1 MMKELIKILLLPLA
15 LFILLPF
22 IGNAQEPTTGDCLGA
37 IPVCEDYYFQP
48 NTAAGTGNY
57 PNEINGAQACP
68 YDCLWGERNSTWYR
82 FTVQSD
88 GLLSFVISPVDQ
100 TDDYDWAVYNLTF
113 NRCEDIFSHADEM
126 TASCNSAGSNNN
138 SNFWGDTGAQ
148 TGPDDCNGPGDT
160 NGPKWNIEI
169 DVNEGETY
177 VLYVSDWSQTQPG
190 YSLDFSASTAVIYD
204 DIRPEL
210 QNALFSNIICGDD
223 SFTFNFSEVVKCA
236 TVTVNSLK
244 FTGPDGEHDLVN
256 VSGAACEVG
265 AEMEQT
271 YELTIDPP
279 FTVNGDYTL
288 EIRPFSNISDAC
300 DNIALPQQITF
311 TVDLGAPEID
321 ETSMQINPATCG
333 QDNGSITDLEIS
345 GNGPF
350 EYYWVNAAGDTIATT
365 VDLTNVSSGQY
376 TLYVSDPAGC
386 SSAGGPYT
394 VPDEGAPQLD
404 ETSLQISDNTCDA
417 LNGAITGLEVNGVEP
432 FDFIWTDDNSQV
444 VGNNLD
450 LTGVAGGQYFLQIID
465 NNGCES
471 FAGPYTI
478 EDLPAPLI
486 DDQNAFT
493 SGENCDMANGA
504 VYDVFVT
511 GSTQLEYRWYN
522 ASGDT
527 VSTEIPLT
535 GVIAGDYY
543 LLVRDENG
551 CESVSGPYDV
561 LAVPGPQID
570 FSNEDVL
577 DASCGLANGSITGL
591 EITGQSGL
599 TYQWLDENSNIV
611 GDTSFITG
619 LLPGIYTL
627 IVTDDAGC
635 ESTAGPYTLTNV
647 GGINIQ
653 SLEFNNATC
662 ELANGE
668 IQVHTL
674 GSPGNNEFSVDGIN
688 WFADSVFNTLTPGS
702 YTVYARDENG
712 CVAEYSGNPVVIE
725 NNGAA
730 IEVTA
735 EGDNPVCTGDDLQ
748 LSIMESYPDASFV
761 WSGPNGFDSQEDN
774 PVIQDVSL
782 ADAGTYTVIVENPP
796 YGCID
801 SSEVLID
808 VVETF
813 VMQVDVTASKN
824 PIYPSEEVTFYATG
838 SHGSAEVYYVWYING
853 TQVQSGPDS
862 TLVTTE
868 VVGSSTVYC
877 EMHTDAG
884 CADPNP
890 AFSNEFDIKVYDI
903 LFYLPNSFNPA
914 STQGNEIFK
923 IITNVDAIPGL
934 EFYVFDRWGQQ
945 IFETNDMD
953 EGWDGKIKGEPAP
966 AGVYV
971 WMVNYEVFTDDS
983 PDGKLETKKG
993 TVTLVR

>member
-1 MMKELIKILLLPLA
+1 M
-15 LFILLPF
+15 
-22 IGNAQEPTTGDCLGA
+22 
-37 IPVCEDYYFQP
+37 
-48 NTAAGTGNY
+48 
-57 PNEINGAQACP
+57 
-68 YDCLWGERNSTWYR
+68 WYR
-82 FTVQSD
+82 FTVQESGD
-88 GLLSFVISPVDQ
+88 LVLSIDPNAP
-100 TDDYDWAVYNLTF
+100 TDDYDWVLYDMTF
-113 NRCEDIFSHADEM
+113 KRCEDIYTQSSQM
-126 TASCNSAGSNNN
+126 QVSCNAAGGLAYQGETGISSSNGGNTNCSVCGATNKWNMDLPVQAGKSYVLSINN
-138 SNFWGDTGAQ
+138 WAGAGAQ
-148 TGPDDCNGPGDT
+148 SGFT
-160 NGPKWNIEI
+160 
-169 DVNEGETY
+169 
-177 VLYVSDWSQTQPG
+177 
-190 YSLDFSASTAVIYD
+190 LDFSASTAVIYD
-204 DIRPEL
+204 DVRPEI
-210 QNALFSNIICGDD
+210 QNALYNNIICGD
-223 SFTFNFSEVVKCA
+223 SVFAFNFTEVVKCA
-236 TVTVNSLK
+236 TVTVNALK

-256 VSGAACEVG
+256 VTGPACEVG

-321 ETSMQINPATCG
+321 ETSMQINAATCG

-365 VDLTNVSSGQY
+365 VDLTDVSSGQY

-404 ETSLQISDNTCDA
+404 ETSMQISDNTCDA
-417 LNGAITGLEVNGVEP
+417 VNGAITGLEVNGVEP

-471 FAGPYTI
+471 FAGPYSI

-511 GSTQLEYRWYN
+511 GSTQLEYRWY
-522 ASGDT
+522 SVPGDT

-535 GVIAGDYY
+535 GVVAGDYY

-551 CESVSGPYDV
+551 CESVSGPYEV

-570 FSNEDVL
+570 NSMLDVQ
-577 DASCGLANGSITGL
+577 DASCGLPNGSITGL

-599 TYQWLDENSNIV
+599 TYQWLDENNNPV
-611 GDTSFITG
+611 GDTSFVTG
-619 LLPGIYTL
+619 LDPGTYTL

-647 GGINIQ
+647 GGIQIET
-653 SLEFNNATC
+653 LEFNNATC

-668 IQVHTL
+668 IMVHTL
-674 GSPGNNEFSVDGIN
+674 GSPGNNEFSVDGMN
-688 WFADSVFNTLTPGS
+688 WLADSVFNTLMPGS

-725 NNGAA
+725 NDGDA

-748 LSIMESYPDASFV
+748 LSILESYPDASFS
-761 WSGPNGFDSQEDN
+761 WSGPNGFSSQESS
-774 PVIQDVSL
+774 PVVQNVSL
-782 ADAGTYTVIVENPP
+782 TDAGTYTVIVENPP
-796 YGCID
+796 YGCLD
-801 SSEVLID
+801 TSEVLID

-813 VMQVDVTASKN
+813 AMQVDVTASKN

-868 VVGSSTVYC
+868 VVESSTVYC

-914 STQGNEIFK
+914 STQGNEKFR

-934 EFYVFDRWGQQ
+934 EFYVFDRWGQK
-945 IFETNDMD
+945 IFETNDKD

-966 AGVYV
+966 EGVYV
-971 WMVNYEVFTDDS
+971 WLVNYEVFTDDS
-983 PDGKLETKKG
+983 PDGKVETKKG